1 MGGFCSRLC
10 STPED
15 PGDKAFD
22 AGIEAYGEFQ
32 GIEASQRDSAEAQAL
47 LSKAVKSYNLAADHY
62 RRARN
67 PNLGAVL
74 VNLATMKW
82 DMYRSGGS
90 ATETDEKNS
99 TRAADLLEE
108 VIKLDGEALTLWQAR
123 EPKPEQYPT
132 LLINLAE
139 AYRERFVKNKQ
150 STDVQQAIRLYKD
163 ARDHT
168 EATTKPHA
176 EAVKELGIAH
186 WMSYNAVS
194 KDDQLES
201 AIQCLMDA
209 NSLAQHKY
217 PDIQYSCL
225 YTLAWINHYRFD
237 RQEEQSPANPTTP
250 QYLDD
255 AIHFYRSTLQSAM
268 PQNDPRY
275 AKALWFVPM
284 LLFHRYERDNSAND
298 LQEARTRAQEALSF
312 PSITDEEQR
321 KQLTAVLIFDS
332 AASPETTREARR
344 AMRRTT
350 MNSFRTSSDG
360 YSIMPSATM
369 QTVFEA
375 DAAGSHSPGAD
386 GREKTGS
393 QFGFSGAGMI
403 TEEPSGM

>member
-32 GIEASQRDSAEAQAL
+32 GIEASQRDSADAQAL
-47 LSKAVKSYNLAADHY
+47 VTTAIKSYNIAVDHY
-62 RRARN
+62 RKASD
-67 PNLGAVL
+67 PSLGAVL
-74 VNLATMKW
+74 VNLATVKW
-82 DMYRSGGS
+82 DMYRS
-90 ATETDEKNS
+90 ANETDEKN
-99 TRAADLLEE
+99 AARSANLLEE
-108 VIKLDGEALTLWQAR
+108 VIKLDDEALTLWQAR
-123 EPKPEQYPT
+123 EQKPDQYPT
-132 LLINLAE
+132 LLANLAE

-168 EATTKPHA
+168 DATSKPHA

-186 WMSYNAVS
+186 WMSYNTVS

-209 NSLAQHKY
+209 NSLAQNKY

-255 AIHFYRSTLQSAM
+255 TIHFYRSTLQSTM
-268 PQNDPRY
+268 PQNDARY

-298 LQEARTRAQEALSF
+298 LQEARTRAQEALIF

-321 KQLTAVLIFDS
+321 KQLTAVLNFDA

-375 DAAGSHSPGAD
+375 DVVGSHSPGAD
-386 GREKTGS
+386 RKERASS

-403 TEEPSGM
+403 TEEPLGI